1 MKKIILATL
10 VAGLIP
16 MMVAAQGQVNFGTT
30 TANHRVV
37 DQSLTPVGTGFMA
50 ALYGGV
56 NGSLEGALVQLG
68 AAHPVTAGTGFIL
81 AGGTRL
87 VPGVAEGDP
96 ASLQVRAW
104 DGAYATYEAAIAGAT
119 GLVGKTAVFSNPTG
133 GPTTSPPSTPAFL
146 SGWTEQLVVSPAI
159 IPEPSTFALA
169 GLGLAGLLIFR
180 RRNK

>member
-1 MKKIILATL
+1 MKKIILATIMAA
-10 VAGLIP
+10 VIP
-16 MMVAAQGQVNFGTT
+16 MMVVAQGQVNFGTT

-37 DQSLTPVGTGFMA
+37 DESLTPVGAGFMA

-56 NGSLEGALVQLG
+56 DGSLEGALVQLG
-68 AAHPVTAGTGFIL
+68 AAHQVSAGTGFIL

-87 VPGVAEGDP
+87 VPGVAEGNP

-104 DGAYATYEAAIAGAT
+104 DGGFATYELAFADGT
-119 GLVGKTAVFSNPTG
+119 GSLGKTAVFSNPTG
-133 GPTTSPPSTPAFL
+133 GPATSPPSTPAFL
-146 SGWTEQLVVSPAI
+146 SGWTSQLVVTAV
-159 IPEPSTFALA
+159 PEPSTFALA